1 MILDLKHG
9 SPIVKLNTK
18 SHSRTNYRFRRLY
31 YATVHQYYGPS
42 ITPGRSGKNVI
53 VYSQT
58 RFRDPILQAG
68 TRGSKT
74 WCSQEQ
80 VYDHRALPFVKIYRR
95 TLPATLVVT
104 LYTTVIL

>member
-1 MILDLKHG
+1 MILDLKYG
-9 SPIVKLNTK
+9 SPIAKLHTTN
-18 SHSRTNYRFRRLY
+18 HSRTSYRFRRLH
-31 YATVHQYYGPS
+31 YATFHQYYGPS
-42 ITPGRSGKNVI
+42 ITPGRSGKNSI

-74 WCSQEQ
+74 WRPQEQ
-80 VYDHRALPFVKIYRR
+80 VYDHSALPVATTHRR

-104 LYTTVIL
+104 LFTTVTL